1 VSPKRV
7 LLDESVPRHL
17 AGPLEAAGFAATPYP
32 NAWKEM
38 TNGELLATAEEQGF
52 DILITNDR
60 NIFSQQNLRGRKLAI
75 VVLPTNLRRL
85 IMDRAADL
93 VDTVNRVEPGQYVV
107 IELSGSRTVVD
118 YNAPKIESSEM
129 PSIQPFKL
137 DN

>member
-1 VSPKRV
+1 
-7 LLDESVPRHL
+7 
-17 AGPLEAAGFAATPYP
+17 
-32 NAWKEM
+32 M
-38 TNGELLATAEEQGF
+38 TNGELLATAEEQAF